1 VEAPGQAEARRESR
15 AIVAAWAC
23 FGAGIA
29 FGLIALAGPPRPIA
43 GEGSVAMAAAGIAAI
58 ITAAAFAVSTGIH
71 RRAETAPM
79 PPWQTAVAHA
89 STVAITLA
97 FAAVAF
103 LGVLT
108 GGEILALGLQGLE
121 APAIGGAL
129 LTGVASAAGGWLAF
143 QAGIELRTRDLATLL
158 FVFLT
163 IGTVFAMI
171 TAADPRWWERHFSD
185 LGTGWAFNVTI
196 IVAGLLVATI
206 GAYIGR
212 DLHRWLGDAAL
223 RRIAVVV
230 ALFAA
235 TGLALAG
242 VGIFPV
248 HRAQLLHDIA
258 AFGALGLF
266 VLSAIVVTVV
276 MPGPPR
282 ALLLTTVGTAIALV
296 VALLLWR
303 PFDVYGAAALEA
315 IAVGILFVWLTTL
328 VRTLAALVPQE
339 SLPSQSLSPL
349 RRPGGRA
356 DSTSVP
362 PAGKVEA

>member
-1 VEAPGQAEARRESR
+1 VETEARRESR

-23 FGAGIA
+23 FGVGIA

-43 GEGSVAMAAAGIAAI
+43 GEDSVAMAAAGIAAI
-58 ITAAAFAVSTGIH
+58 VTAAAFVVSTGIH
-71 RRAETAPM
+71 RRTETAPM
-79 PPWQTAVAHA
+79 PRWQTTVAHA

-97 FAAVAF
+97 FAAIAY

-108 GGEILALGLQGLE
+108 GGEILALGLQGLQ
-121 APAIGGAL
+121 APAVGGAL
-129 LTGVASAAGGWLAF
+129 LTGVASATGGWLAF
-143 QAGIELRTRDLATLL
+143 QAGVELRTRDLATLL
-158 FVFLT
+158 FAFLT

-185 LGTGWAFNVTI
+185 LGTGWAFNATI

-223 RRIAVVV
+223 RRIAAVV

-235 TGLALAG
+235 TGVALAG
-242 VGIFPV
+242 VGLFPV

-266 VLSAIVVTVV
+266 ILSAIVVTVV

-282 ALLLTTVGTAIALV
+282 ALLLTTVGTAIALG
-296 VALLLWR
+296 VAMLLWW
-303 PFDVYGAAALEA
+303 PFGVYGATALEA

-339 SLPSQSLSPL
+339 SRPSRSPAPL
-349 RRPGGRA
+349 RHRRPGDRA

-362 PAGKVEA
+362 PGGKVEA